1 MPRHRRLFHARPFA
15 APLWIALAAA
25 TLAWGALP
33 ATALH
38 EGRAAA
44 ERIAA
49 VIACTAFDAG
59 TDRPAFV
66 AEFSLGVAQ
75 LEPGESAASALERAA
90 AKALHPAET

>member
-1 MPRHRRLFHARPFA
+1 MPSLPTYTPPPAA
-15 APLWIALAAA
+15 APVD
-25 TLAWGALP
+25 P
-33 ATALH
+33 A
-38 EGRAAA
+38 AAA

-59 TDRPAFV
+59 TDRPVFV
-66 AEFSLGVAQ
+66 AEFNIGVAQ